1 MRAASLSQPR
11 TALQVP
17 APPRFGFG
25 SALLT
30 AAAFR
35 AQNQMVPELAA
46 SKKALVQRLRTTK
59 VRRRLPAPLPAR
71 REPFGRSA
79 F

>member
-1 MRAASLSQPR
+1 VHSKSP
-11 TALQVP
+11 
-17 APPRFGFG
+17 
-25 SALLT
+25 LLT
-30 AAAFR
+30 AAVR

-71 REPFGRSA
+71 REPLLARA
-79 F
+79 